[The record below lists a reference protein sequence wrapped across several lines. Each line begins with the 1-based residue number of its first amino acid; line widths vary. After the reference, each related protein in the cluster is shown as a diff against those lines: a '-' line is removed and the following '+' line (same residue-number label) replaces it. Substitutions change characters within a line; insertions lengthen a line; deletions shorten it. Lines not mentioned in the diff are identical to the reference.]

1 MVGGI
6 FHMDEFSELVGNSA
20 TTIDG
25 LDNGVS
31 TETSPPFP
39 RFRFD
44 LAEMEVNWDPEL
56 ETLWSFMTPSD
67 KPKFNQAMLRDL
79 HAWQSEIQ
87 RLFATEAVPIK
98 YVVLGSRFPGAFNL
112 GGDLDFVAGAIERS
126 DRDSLEAYG
135 NQCVDILYRNFLAL
149 GLPVVT
155 IALIQGDAIGG
166 GFESA
171 LSFNVLVAE
180 RGVNFSL
187 PENLF
192 GMFPGVGAH
201 ALLTRRL
208 NAAAAERLML
218 SGKTFSA
225 EEMHELG
232 LVHVLA
238 EPGEGEEAVRN
249 YIRHNSKRQNGQLGV
264 YRASR
269 EVNPITLEE
278 LRRVV
283 RVWADTGMRLSPL
296 HLKMM
301 RRLAGLQIRS

>member
-1 MVGGI
+1 
-6 FHMDEFSELVGNSA
+6 MDEFSDLVGNA
-20 TTIDG
+20 VAQTNRG
-25 LDNGVS
+25 LDGSVNAPP
-31 TETSPPFP
+31 SPAAP
-39 RFRFD
+39 RIRFD
-44 LAEMEVNWDPEL
+44 LAEMEVDWDPEL

-67 KPKFNQAMLRDL
+67 KPRFSQSMLRDL

-87 RLFATEAVPIK
+87 RLFATDAIPIK

-112 GGDLDFVAGAIERS
+112 GGDLDYVAGAIERR
-126 DRDSLEAYG
+126 DREALESYG
-135 NQCVDILYRNFLAL
+135 NQCVDILYRNFLSL

-180 RGVNFSL
+180 RGAKFSL
-187 PENLF
+187 PENMF

-201 ALLTRRL
+201 SLLSRRL
-208 NAAAAERLML
+208 NVAAAERLML
-218 SGKTFSA
+218 SGKNYSA

-249 YIRHNSKRQNGQLGV
+249 YIRHNAKRQNGQLGV

-269 EVNPITLEE
+269 EVNPISLEE
-278 LRRVV
+278 LRRIV
-283 RVWADTGMRLSPL
+283 RVWADTGMRLSPI

-301 RRLAGLQIRS
+301 RRLAGLQDR

>member
-1 MVGGI
+1 
-6 FHMDEFSELVGNSA
+6 MDEYSDLARSPLIAINAGSESR
-20 TTIDG
+20 
-25 LDNGVS
+25 VS
-31 TETSPPFP
+31 TKTAVSSPK
-39 RFRFD
+39 FRFD
-44 LAEMEVNWDPEL
+44 LAEIEVNWDEEL

-67 KPKFNQAMLRDL
+67 KPRFSMAMLRDL

-87 RLFATEAVPIK
+87 RLFATDAVPIK

-112 GGDLDFVAGAIERS
+112 GGDLDYVAGAIERK
-126 DRDSLEAYG
+126 DRDTLEAYG
-135 NQCVDILYRNFLAL
+135 NRCVDILYRNFHGL

-180 RGVNFSL
+180 KGVKFSL
-187 PENLF
+187 PENMF

-201 ALLTRRL
+201 SLLTRRL
-208 NAAAAERLML
+208 NAATAERLML
-218 SGKTFSA
+218 SGRSYIA

-238 EPGEGEEAVRN
+238 EPGEGEDAVRN
-249 YIRHNSKRQNGQLGV
+249 YIRQNSKRQNGQLGV

-283 RVWADTGMRLSPL
+283 RVWADTGMRLSSV

-301 RRLAGLQIRS
+301 HRLAEMQARA

>member
-1 MVGGI
+1 
-6 FHMDEFSELVGNSA
+6 MDEYSDLARSPVVPVNTGANSR
-20 TTIDG
+20 
-25 LDNGVS
+25 VS
-31 TETSPPFP
+31 AEAAAPSP

-44 LAEMEVNWDPEL
+44 LAEIEVNWDQDL
-56 ETLWSFMTPSD
+56 ETLWSFMTPTD
-67 KPKFNQAMLRDL
+67 KPRFSQALLRDL

-87 RLFATEAVPIK
+87 RLFATDAVPIK

-112 GGDLDFVAGAIERS
+112 GGDLDYVAEAIERK
-126 DRDSLEAYG
+126 DRDKLEAYG
-135 NQCVDILYRNFLAL
+135 NQCVDILYRNFHGL

-180 RGVNFSL
+180 KGANFSL

-201 ALLTRRL
+201 SLLSRRL
-208 NAAAAERLML
+208 SVAAAERLML
-218 SGKTFSA
+218 SGRSYSA
-225 EEMHELG
+225 EELYDMG

-238 EPGEGEEAVRN
+238 EPGEGEEAVRT
-249 YIRHNSKRQNGQLGV
+249 YIRQNSKRQNGQLGV

-269 EVNPITLEE
+269 EINPITLEE

-283 RVWADTGMRLSPL
+283 RVWADTGMRLSPI

-301 RRLAGLQIRS
+301 HRLAGMQVRS